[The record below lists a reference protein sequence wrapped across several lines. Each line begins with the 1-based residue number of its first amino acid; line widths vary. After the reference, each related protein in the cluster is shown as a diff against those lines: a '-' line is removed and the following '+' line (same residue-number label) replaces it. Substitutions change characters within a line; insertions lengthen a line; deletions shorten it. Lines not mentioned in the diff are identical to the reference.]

1 MAQIQENTIQ
11 NAIPIESKEQG
22 LAVLGTIVTNK
33 AMTFAEK
40 MIPTLERKIKDE
52 VERQAIA
59 QATSLAQQQLSEV
72 TDKCPPE
79 VEKLIK
85 IRNNIVEQ
93 ANSIA
98 ETIDTISTTIT
109 KASTGINTLVGIIK
123 GLKIARIGASV
134 AAKLIP
140 VGLPGAVPAALNDF
154 DALIAEKTFDIEGN
168 SKITP
173 IADAING
180 IAVPIALISFYISKF
195 LSLISILDALIEDCS
210 SNGGGSNGGSSNG
223 GSNISDNPNLVLS
236 PISEDLIT
244 IAATQDQAEQSP
256 NLSLYQGF
264 ILEIEIV
271 PYSPTVDRRRAV
283 GKNSSG
289 IILIQT
295 ELSFT
300 PVDQV
305 MINELK
311 FVIDRDNLKA
321 Y

>member
-1 MAQIQENTIQ
+1 MARIEENIIQ
-11 NAIPIESKEQG
+11 NAIPDGLKEKG
-22 LAVLGTIVTNK
+22 LAVLGTLVTNQS
-33 AMTFAEK
+33 MVFANQ
-40 MIPTLERKIKDE
+40 MIPALEKKLEEFDEGCPTPEEIKKI
-52 VERQAIA
+52 IN
-59 QATSLAQQQLSEV
+59 
-72 TDKCPPE
+72 
-79 VEKLIK
+79 
-85 IRNNIVEQ
+85 IRNNITQQ
-93 ANSIA
+93 ANSISK
-98 ETIDTISTTIT
+98 TLDKVT
-109 KASTGINTLVGIIK
+109 KTVNKTSATVNTLVGIIK

-154 DALIAEKTFDIEGN
+154 DAVIAEKTFDIEGN

-195 LSLISILDALIEDCS
+195 LSLISILDALIGDCS
-210 SNGGGSNGGSSNG
+210 SNGGGSNG

-264 ILEIEIV
+264 ILEIEVV
-271 PYSPTVDRRRAV
+271 PYSPTVDRRRAI
-283 GKNSSG
+283 GKNQSG
-289 IILIQT
+289 IVMIQT

-300 PVDQV
+300 PIDQV

-311 FVIDRDNLKA
+311 FIIDRDNLRA
-321 Y
+321 N

>member
-1 MAQIQENTIQ
+1 MAKIEENIIQ

-140 VGLPGAVPAALNDF
+140 VGLPCAVPAALNDF

-195 LSLISILDALIEDCS
+195 LSLISILDALIGDCI
-210 SNGGGSNGGSSNG
+210 SNGGDSSNG

-311 FVIDRDNLKA
+311 FVIDRDDLKA

>member
-1 MAQIQENTIQ
+1 MAQIQENIIQ

-22 LAVLGTIVTNK
+22 LAVLGTIVTNQ
-33 AMTFAEK
+33 AMTFAER
-40 MIPTLERKIKDE
+40 MIPTLEKKIKDE
-52 VERQAIA
+52 VKRQATA
-59 QATSLAQQQLSEV
+59 QATLLAQQQLSELK
-72 TDKCPPE
+72 DECPPE

-93 ANSIA
+93 ADSIVK
-98 ETIDTISTTIT
+98 TINTISTTVAI
-109 KASTGINTLVGIIK
+109 ASTGVNTLVGLIK
-123 GLKIARIGASV
+123 GLKIGKVVAS
-134 AAKLIP
+134 AALKFIP
-140 VGLPGAVPAALNDF
+140 LAPGAASAALTDV
-154 DALIAEKTFDIEGN
+154 DELITNKTFDIEGN

-173 IADAING
+173 IVTAING

-195 LSLISILDALIEDCS
+195 LSLISILDALIGDCI
-210 SNGGGSNGGSSNG
+210 SNGGD
-223 GSNISDNPNLVLS
+223 NISDNPNLVLS

-271 PYSPTVDRRRAV
+271 PYSPTVDRRRAI
-283 GKNSSG
+283 GKNQSG
-289 IILIQT
+289 IIMIQT

-300 PVDQV
+300 PIDQV

-311 FVIDRDNLKA
+311 FIIDRDNLRA
-321 Y
+321 N

>member
-1 MAQIQENTIQ
+1 MAKIEENTIT
-11 NAIPIESKEQG
+11 NATPVESKEQG
-22 LAVLGTIVTNK
+22 LAVLGTIVTNQ
-33 AMTFAEK
+33 AMTFAER

-52 VERQAIA
+52 VKRQATA

-93 ANSIA
+93 ADSIVK
-98 ETIDTISTTIT
+98 TIDKISTTIT
-109 KASTGINTLVGIIK
+109 KASTGINILVGIIK
-123 GLKIARIGASV
+123 GLKIAKTAVSAGSKFAAVVPGFVASGISD
-134 AAKLIP
+134 LDD
-140 VGLPGAVPAALNDF
+140 AVTK
-154 DALIAEKTFDIEGN
+154 KTFDIEGN

-195 LSLISILDALIEDCS
+195 LSLISILDALVGDCS
-210 SNGGGSNGGSSNG
+210 T
-223 GSNISDNPNLVLS
+223 NLVLS
-236 PISEDLIT
+236 PISEDLII
-244 IAATQDQAEQSP
+244 IAETQDQAEQSP

-264 ILEIEIV
+264 ILETEIV
-271 PYSPTVDRRRAV
+271 PYSPTVDRRRAI
-283 GKNSSG
+283 GKNQSG
-289 IILIQT
+289 IIMIQT

-300 PVDQV
+300 PIDQV

-311 FVIDRDNLKA
+311 FIIDRDNLRA
-321 Y
+321 N

>member
-1 MAQIQENTIQ
+1 MAQIQENIIQ

-22 LAVLGTIVTNK
+22 LAVLGTIVTNQ
-33 AMTFAEK
+33 AMTFAER
-40 MIPTLERKIKDE
+40 MIPTLEKKIKDE
-52 VERQAIA
+52 VKRQATA
-59 QATSLAQQQLSEV
+59 QATLLAQQQLSGLKDE
-72 TDKCPPE
+72 CPPE

-93 ANSIA
+93 ADSIVK
-98 ETIDTISTTIT
+98 TINTISTTVAG
-109 KASTGINTLVGIIK
+109 ASAGVNTIVDVINGI
-123 GLKIARIGASV
+123 KIARVGASI

-140 VGLPGAVPAALNDF
+140 AGLPGAVPAALNDF

-173 IADAING
+173 IVTAING

-195 LSLISILDALIEDCS
+195 LSLISILDALIGDCI
-210 SNGGGSNGGSSNG
+210 SNGGDSSNG

>member
-1 MAQIQENTIQ
+1 MAKIEENIIQ

-195 LSLISILDALIEDCS
+195 LSLISILDAIIGDCI
-210 SNGGGSNGGSSNG
+210 SNGGDSSNG

-311 FVIDRDNLKA
+311 FVIDRDDLKA

>member
-1 MAQIQENTIQ
+1 MAQIQENIIQ

-22 LAVLGTIVTNK
+22 LAVLGTIVTNQ
-33 AMTFAEK
+33 AMTFAER
-40 MIPTLERKIKDE
+40 MIPTLEKKIKDE
-52 VERQAIA
+52 VKRQATA
-59 QATSLAQQQLSEV
+59 QATLLAQQQLSELK
-72 TDKCPPE
+72 DECPPE

-93 ANSIA
+93 ADSIVK
-98 ETIDTISTTIT
+98 TINKISTTV
-109 KASTGINTLVGIIK
+109 A
-123 GLKIARIGASV
+123 GASAGV
-134 AAKLIP
+134 NTIVDVINGIKLARVGASIAAKLIP
-140 VGLPGAVPAALNDF
+140 AGLPGAVPAALNDF
-154 DALIAEKTFDIEGN
+154 DALIAEKTFDVEGN

-173 IADAING
+173 IVTAING

-195 LSLISILDALIEDCS
+195 LSLISILDALIGDCI
-210 SNGGGSNGGSSNG
+210 SNGGD
-223 GSNISDNPNLVLS
+223 NISDNPNLVLS

-271 PYSPTVDRRRAV
+271 PYSPTVDRRRAI